1 MKNEIE
7 IYAYITTDGGIRVYV
22 SENIWYGEAA
32 AKWRSHGLRFQSE
45 KGDYLEVRIS
55 IEDYFDYIAKTIPE
69 KYRTERIKK
78 WLETKNTGANIR
90 KDGDHGNTD

>member
-7 IYAYITTDGGIRVYV
+7 IYAYITTDGGIRVCV
-22 SENIWYGEAA
+22 NEDIWYGEAEA
-32 AKWRSHGLRFQSE
+32 QWRSHGLRFHSK
-45 KGDYLEVRIS
+45 KGDYLKIRMS

-78 WLETKNTGANIR
+78 WFETKSIGANMDGER
-90 KDGDHGNTD
+90 KG